1 MSTTK
6 GRRENLQKVLQ
17 LLSENDGKMKFR
29 DLYKEFVL
37 DVTQKTFWD
46 YLESLRSAGKIEIG
60 FARIGSEDETEITL
74 VK

>member
-1 MSTTK
+1 
-6 GRRENLQKVLQ
+6 
-17 LLSENDGKMKFR
+17 MKFR